1 MQLMITKIIT
11 LKYRLTSRYKLGLL
25 DLDVFE
31 LSNTYKLAYH
41 IKILIFIVEIVKQVS
56 FLFNIVPVSKKP
68 YQLKPE

>member
-1 MQLMITKIIT
+1 MITKIIGNS
-11 LKYRLTSRYKLGLL
+11 KISFNVNKLGLL
-25 DLDVFE
+25 DLDVSG